1 MSGSSGGPSDNG
13 SVKDD
18 SDVPDE
24 ANTTRFAAN
33 QEAHTTQEA
42 YIETSGSAGD
52 SGRGN
57 RSSSRSTSRNAPIV
71 IGNVTIQPGQRRYV
85 DLPLPPLYT
94 HTSVTMPVHVINGKQ
109 AGPVMFVTAA
119 IHGDEINGIE
129 IIRRLLA
136 TKALSRL
143 AGTLIAVPVVNVYG
157 FVSQSRYLP
166 DRRDLNRSFPGSE
179 KGSMAARLA
188 DTLMSEIVQKC
199 THGID
204 LHTAAE
210 GRDNLPQLR
219 VDLDVHPELLELA
232 QAFGPPILLDST
244 TRSGTLRDA
253 AGNLP
258 VLLYEAGEALRFDDV
273 AIRAGLKGIL
283 NVMRHLKMLPGL
295 KPGEKKSRTW
305 IANNSVWM
313 RAPQSGILR
322 SRVPLG
328 GIVTDGMVL
337 GYISDPFGEAEQ
349 AVISSVSGVLI
360 GVTRLPLVHE
370 GEALYHVATS
380 ESTKTAASAVDEF
393 HQEYEQPVIKRLK

>member
-1 MSGSSGGPSDNG
+1 MEGKSTGSSDKARSRAGTRGAKRNTAISIGG
-13 SVKDD
+13 VE
-18 SDVPDE
+18 V
-24 ANTTRFAAN
+24 
-33 QEAHTTQEA
+33 
-42 YIETSGSAGD
+42 
-52 SGRGN
+52 
-57 RSSSRSTSRNAPIV
+57 
-71 IGNVTIQPGQRRYV
+71 QPGERCYI

-94 HTSVTMPVHVINGKQ
+94 HTSVAMPVHVINGKQ
-109 AGPVMFVTAA
+109 AGPAMFVTAA

-188 DTLMSEIVQKC
+188 DTLMSEIVDKC

-210 GRDNLPQLR
+210 GRANLPQIR
-219 VDLDVHPELLELA
+219 ADLEKHPELQKLA
-232 QAFGPPILLDST
+232 EAFSPPILLDSP
-244 TRSGTLRDA
+244 TREGTLRDA
-253 AGNLP
+253 IDGLP
-258 VLLYEAGEALRFDDV
+258 LLLYEAGEALRFDDL

-283 NVMRHLKMLPGL
+283 NVMRYLNMLPQSA
-295 KPGEKKSRTW
+295 KQTDKRSKTW

-328 GIVTDGMVL
+328 GIVTEDMTL
-337 GYISDPFGEAEQ
+337 GLISDPFGEAEQ
-349 AVISSVSGVLI
+349 AVVSPVSGVLI
-360 GVTRLPLVHE
+360 GITKLPLVHE
-370 GEALYHVATS
+370 GEALYHVATTK
-380 ESTKTAASAVDEF
+380 STSSAAEAVDEF
-393 HQEYEQPVIKRLK
+393 HLEYEQPVIKRLK

>member
-1 MSGSSGGPSDNG
+1 
-13 SVKDD
+13 
-18 SDVPDE
+18 
-24 ANTTRFAAN
+24 
-33 QEAHTTQEA
+33 
-42 YIETSGSAGD
+42 
-52 SGRGN
+52 
-57 RSSSRSTSRNAPIV
+57 
-71 IGNVTIQPGQRRYV
+71 
-85 DLPLPPLYT
+85 
-94 HTSVTMPVHVINGKQ
+94 MPVHVINGKQ
-109 AGPVMFVTAA
+109 KGPVLFVTAA

-143 AGTLIAVPVVNVYG
+143 SGTLIAVPVVNVYG

-188 DTLMSEIVQKC
+188 DTLMSEIVEKC

-210 GRDNLPQLR
+210 GRTNLPQLR
-219 VDLDVHPELLELA
+219 VDLEAHPEMLELA
-232 QAFGPPILLDST
+232 EAFSPPILLDST
-244 TRSGTLRDA
+244 TRGGTLRDA
-253 AGNLP
+253 AGDLP
-258 VLLYEAGEALRFDDV
+258 LLLYEAGEALRFDDV

-283 NVMRHLKMLPGL
+283 NVMRHLKMLPAS
-295 KPGEKKSRTW
+295 KTREKKSQTW

-322 SRVPLG
+322 SRVALG
-328 GIVTDGMVL
+328 GIVSDGTIL

-349 AVISSVSGVLI
+349 AVVSTVDGVLI
-360 GVTRLPLVHE
+360 GATKLPLVHE
-370 GEALYHVATS
+370 GEALFHVATS
-380 ESTKTAASAVDEF
+380 ESTKSAAEVVDEF